1 MAHPKSE
8 LVERCKDNGLSKPS
22 YSTENTGS
30 EHNTL
35 FISEVSVDGVVI
47 GEGQG
52 KQKRSAE
59 REAAKAGLAY
69 LDETDNR
76 VGEEDEEV
84 RVSEPIDLDAPFEGP
99 WPIFPEVLSSS
110 LTIANSRV
118 NVGKT
123 GQEAIDE
130 VRNLTLSLY
139 KEVLENLGEVVDL
152 EDEPIAQDE
161 SE

>member
-8 LVERCKDNGLSKPS
+8 LVERCKDNGLGKPN
-22 YSTENTGS
+22 YTTENTGS
-30 EHNTL
+30 EHDTL
-35 FISEVSVDGVVI
+35 FISEVTVDGVTI

-76 VGEEDEEV
+76 VGVEEAEDKLAEGEMV
-84 RVSEPIDLDAPFEGP
+84 NPDAPFEGP

-110 LTIANSRV
+110 LTIANRRIEATRV
-118 NVGKT
+118 
-123 GQEAIDE
+123 GQAAVDE
-130 VRNLTLSLY
+130 VRDLTLSLY
-139 KEVLENLGEVVDL
+139 KGLLEDLGEVVEL
-152 EDEPIAQDE
+152 EDETAEE
-161 SE
+161 S

>member
-22 YSTENTGS
+22 YTTTNTGS
-30 EHNTL
+30 EHDTL
-35 FISEVSVDGVVI
+35 FISEVAVDGVVI

-76 VGEEDEEV
+76 VGEEAME
-84 RVSEPIDLDAPFEGP
+84 SEPVDPEDPFEGP

-123 GQEAIDE
+123 GQEAIHE
-130 VRNLTLSLY
+130 VRDLTLSLY
-139 KEVLENLGEVVDL
+139 KEVLEHLGEVVDL
-152 EDEPIAQDE
+152 EDDETDEASKSVAQ
-161 SE
+161 

>member
-8 LVERCKDNGLSKPS
+8 LVERCKDNDLSKPS
-22 YSTENTGS
+22 YKTENTGS
-30 EHNTL
+30 EHDTL

-47 GEGQG
+47 GEGRG

-76 VGEEDEEV
+76 VGDEETEDEPVE
-84 RVSEPIDLDAPFEGP
+84 REPVDADAPFEGP

-110 LTIANSRV
+110 LTIANRRIEATRV
-118 NVGKT
+118 
-123 GQEAIDE
+123 GQAAVDE
-130 VRNLTLSLY
+130 VRDLTLSLY
-139 KEVLENLGEVVDL
+139 KGLLEDLGEVVEL
-152 EDEPIAQDE
+152 EDETTEEDG
-161 SE
+161 